1 MRMDWLPSAK
11 YQNYAPIQFAR
22 FGNIRYFCK
31 IALKLGCCYEKTD
44 TCVGYNHY
52 DALTVTAQGV
62 DGIKRNSSYLYGEG
76 GGVTLQAAKE
86 AALADLIQKISV
98 TVHSDFTSKERE
110 LNQDGNVTSDAE
122 YQSIIRSYSTAT
134 LTNVK
139 TIVLKPEP
147 DASVFLYIAK
157 SEIDRIF
164 ESRVAKAKEFVGNAD
179 EALKNGQIDDALRYY
194 YWSYCLV
201 KSLRYPNEA
210 KIFVDGQERSLLA
223 WLPTRIDDVMGKVK
237 VQSRRTADNTYEITA
252 TYDGRPVRSMDYTY
266 FDGVDNSPVYS
277 ILDGKGLVELRPGM
291 AMDAVQLKLEYEFR
305 GLSRNDSE
313 VEAVVGAMKPAVYR
327 RAYHRVALDGAA
339 APAEST
345 STDVNGSMQSP
356 LALTDMGTLG
366 TAVMKPV
373 MQALRSGS
381 IEQCRKKFTAEGWE
395 EFSKL
400 MGYGKVT
407 LMDDIHLDYFAD
419 GDCVVCRGLPVS
431 CRFNRGRVFNEKLSF
446 YIDSNSKQ
454 ITHVA
459 MGLGREAMN
468 DVVLG
473 HLDWSEKSRT
483 RIVGFLED
491 YRTSYATKNLEY
503 LDKVFDDNAVIVLG
517 KRLQVAPQLNK
528 EGYMNNHRVQ
538 FTQLTKRE
546 FLRNLRR
553 QFQSKDYINLHF
565 SQNRIYQLQKGV
577 ERYGIEIKQDYYSS
591 NYGDTGYL
599 TMIFDLTNPDQPVI
613 HVRTWQEQPDPN
625 FGVVSPADF

>member
-1 MRMDWLPSAK
+1 MKRLTL
-11 YQNYAPIQFAR
+11 
-22 FGNIRYFCK
+22 
-31 IALKLGCCYEKTD
+31 ALGIIITM
-44 TCVGYNHY
+44 
-52 DALTVTAQGV
+52 ALTVTAQGV

-237 VQSRRTADNTYEITA
+237 VQSRRTADNIYEITA

-327 RAYHRVALDGAA
+327 RAYHR
-339 APAEST
+339 
-345 STDVNGSMQSP
+345 GSMQSP

-381 IEQCRKKFTAEGWE
+381 IEQCRQKFTAEGWE

-491 YRTSYATKNLEY
+491 YRTAYATKNLEY

-599 TMIFDLTNPDQPVI
+599 TLIFDLTNPDQPVI

>member
-1 MRMDWLPSAK
+1 MKRLILAWGIIITM
-11 YQNYAPIQFAR
+11 
-22 FGNIRYFCK
+22 
-31 IALKLGCCYEKTD
+31 
-44 TCVGYNHY
+44 
-52 DALTVTAQGV
+52 ALTVTAQGV
-62 DGIKRNSSYLYGEG
+62 DGIKRNGSYLYGEG

-339 APAEST
+339 SPAEST

-381 IEQCRKKFTAEGWE
+381 IEQCRQKFTADGWE

-491 YRTSYATKNLEY
+491 YRTAYATKNLEY

-599 TMIFDLTNPDQPVI
+599 TLIFDLTNPDQPVI

>member
-1 MRMDWLPSAK
+1 MKRLTL
-11 YQNYAPIQFAR
+11 
-22 FGNIRYFCK
+22 
-31 IALKLGCCYEKTD
+31 ALCIIITM
-44 TCVGYNHY
+44 
-52 DALTVTAQGV
+52 ALTVTAQGV

-86 AALADLIQKISV
+86 ATLADLIQKISV

-110 LNQDGNVTSDAE
+110 LNQDGNVTSNAE

-339 APAEST
+339 SPAEST

-491 YRTSYATKNLEY
+491 YRTAYATKNLEY

-599 TMIFDLTNPDQPVI
+599 TLIFDLTNPDQPVI

>member
-1 MRMDWLPSAK
+1 MKRLTL
-11 YQNYAPIQFAR
+11 
-22 FGNIRYFCK
+22 
-31 IALKLGCCYEKTD
+31 ALGIIITM
-44 TCVGYNHY
+44 
-52 DALTVTAQGV
+52 ALTVTAQGV

-76 GGVTLQAAKE
+76 GGATLQAAKE

-339 APAEST
+339 SPAEST

-491 YRTSYATKNLEY
+491 YRTAYATKNLEY
-503 LDKVFDDNAVIVLG
+503 LDKVFDDNAIIVLG

-599 TMIFDLTNPDQPVI
+599 TLVFDLTNPDQPVI

>member
-1 MRMDWLPSAK
+1 MKRLTL
-11 YQNYAPIQFAR
+11 
-22 FGNIRYFCK
+22 
-31 IALKLGCCYEKTD
+31 ALGIIITM
-44 TCVGYNHY
+44 
-52 DALTVTAQGV
+52 ALTVTAQGV

-147 DASVFLYIAK
+147 DVSVFLYIAK

-339 APAEST
+339 SPAEST

-381 IEQCRKKFTAEGWE
+381 IEQCRQKFTAEGWE

-446 YIDSNSKQ
+446 YIDSNTKQ

-491 YRTSYATKNLEY
+491 YRTAYATKNLEY

-599 TMIFDLTNPDQPVI
+599 TLIFDLTNPDQPVI

>member
-1 MRMDWLPSAK
+1 MKRLTL
-11 YQNYAPIQFAR
+11 
-22 FGNIRYFCK
+22 
-31 IALKLGCCYEKTD
+31 ALGIIITM
-44 TCVGYNHY
+44 
-52 DALTVTAQGV
+52 ALTVTAQGV

-86 AALADLIQKISV
+86 AALADLIQNISV

-339 APAEST
+339 SPAEST

-491 YRTSYATKNLEY
+491 YRTAYATKNLEY

-599 TMIFDLTNPDQPVI
+599 TLIFDLTNPDQPVI

>member
-1 MRMDWLPSAK
+1 MKRLTL
-11 YQNYAPIQFAR
+11 
-22 FGNIRYFCK
+22 
-31 IALKLGCCYEKTD
+31 ALGIIITM
-44 TCVGYNHY
+44 
-52 DALTVTAQGV
+52 ALTMTAQGV

-98 TVHSDFTSKERE
+98 TVHSDFTSKEHE

-339 APAEST
+339 SPAEST

-491 YRTSYATKNLEY
+491 YRTAYATKNLEY

-517 KRLQVAPQLNK
+517 KRLQVAPLLNK

-599 TMIFDLTNPDQPVI
+599 TLIFDLTNPDQPVI

>member
-1 MRMDWLPSAK
+1 MKRLTL
-11 YQNYAPIQFAR
+11 
-22 FGNIRYFCK
+22 
-31 IALKLGCCYEKTD
+31 ALCIIITM
-44 TCVGYNHY
+44 
-52 DALTVTAQGV
+52 ALTVTAQGV

-339 APAEST
+339 SPAEST

-373 MQALRSGS
+373 MQALRSGF

-431 CRFNRGRVFNEKLSF
+431 CRFNLGRVFNEKLSF

-491 YRTSYATKNLEY
+491 YRTAYATKNLEY

-599 TMIFDLTNPDQPVI
+599 TLIFDLTNPDQPVI

>member
-1 MRMDWLPSAK
+1 MKRLTL
-11 YQNYAPIQFAR
+11 
-22 FGNIRYFCK
+22 
-31 IALKLGCCYEKTD
+31 ALGIIITM
-44 TCVGYNHY
+44 
-52 DALTVTAQGV
+52 ALTVTAQGV

-339 APAEST
+339 SPAEST

-381 IEQCRKKFTAEGWE
+381 IEQCRKKFTAEGWK

-491 YRTSYATKNLEY
+491 YRTAYATKNLEY

-599 TMIFDLTNPDQPVI
+599 TLIFDLTNPDQPVI

>member
-1 MRMDWLPSAK
+1 MKRL
-11 YQNYAPIQFAR
+11 IL
-22 FGNIRYFCK
+22 
-31 IALKLGCCYEKTD
+31 ALCIIITM
-44 TCVGYNHY
+44 
-52 DALTVTAQGV
+52 ALTVTAQGV

-327 RAYHRVALDGAA
+327 RAYHRVALDSAA
-339 APAEST
+339 SPAEST

-356 LALTDMGTLG
+356 LALTNMGTLG

-491 YRTSYATKNLEY
+491 YRTAYATKNLEY

-599 TMIFDLTNPDQPVI
+599 TLIFDLTNPDQPVI

>member
-1 MRMDWLPSAK
+1 MKRLTL
-11 YQNYAPIQFAR
+11 
-22 FGNIRYFCK
+22 
-31 IALKLGCCYEKTD
+31 ALGIIITM
-44 TCVGYNHY
+44 
-52 DALTVTAQGV
+52 ALTVTAQGV

-339 APAEST
+339 SPEEST

-373 MQALRSGS
+373 MQALRSGF

-468 DVVLG
+468 GVVLG

-491 YRTSYATKNLEY
+491 YRTAYATKNLEY

-599 TMIFDLTNPDQPVI
+599 TLIFDLTNPDQPVI

>member
-1 MRMDWLPSAK
+1 MKRLTL
-11 YQNYAPIQFAR
+11 
-22 FGNIRYFCK
+22 
-31 IALKLGCCYEKTD
+31 ALGIIITM
-44 TCVGYNHY
+44 
-52 DALTVTAQGV
+52 ALTVTAQGI

-339 APAEST
+339 SPAEST

-356 LALTDMGTLG
+356 LALPDMGTLG

-491 YRTSYATKNLEY
+491 YRTAYATKNLEY

-599 TMIFDLTNPDQPVI
+599 TLIFDLTNPDQPVI

>member
-1 MRMDWLPSAK
+1 MKRLTL
-11 YQNYAPIQFAR
+11 
-22 FGNIRYFCK
+22 
-31 IALKLGCCYEKTD
+31 ALCIIITM
-44 TCVGYNHY
+44 
-52 DALTVTAQGV
+52 ALTVTAQGV

-86 AALADLIQKISV
+86 VALADLIQKISV

-339 APAEST
+339 SPAEST

-491 YRTSYATKNLEY
+491 YSTAYATKNLEY

-599 TMIFDLTNPDQPVI
+599 TLIFDLTNPDQPVI

>member
-1 MRMDWLPSAK
+1 MKRL
-11 YQNYAPIQFAR
+11 IL
-22 FGNIRYFCK
+22 
-31 IALKLGCCYEKTD
+31 ALGIIITM
-44 TCVGYNHY
+44 
-52 DALTVTAQGV
+52 ALTVTAQGV

-157 SEIDRIF
+157 SEFDRIF
-164 ESRVAKAKEFVGNAD
+164 ESREAKAKEFVGNAD

-210 KIFVDGQERSLLA
+210 KIFVDGQERALLA

-339 APAEST
+339 SPAEST

-381 IEQCRKKFTAEGWE
+381 IEQCRQKFTAEGWE

-491 YRTSYATKNLEY
+491 YRTAYATKNLEY

-565 SQNRIYQLQKGV
+565 SQNRIYQLQNGV

-599 TMIFDLTNPDQPVI
+599 TLIFDLTNPDQPVI

>member
-1 MRMDWLPSAK
+1 MKRLTL
-11 YQNYAPIQFAR
+11 
-22 FGNIRYFCK
+22 
-31 IALKLGCCYEKTD
+31 ALGIIITM
-44 TCVGYNHY
+44 
-52 DALTVTAQGV
+52 ALTVTAQGV

-76 GGVTLQAAKE
+76 GGATLQAAKE

-339 APAEST
+339 SPEEST

-373 MQALRSGS
+373 MQALRSGF

-491 YRTSYATKNLEY
+491 YRTAYATKNLEY

-599 TMIFDLTNPDQPVI
+599 TLIFDLTNPDQPVI

>member
-1 MRMDWLPSAK
+1 MKRLTL
-11 YQNYAPIQFAR
+11 
-22 FGNIRYFCK
+22 
-31 IALKLGCCYEKTD
+31 ALGIIITM
-44 TCVGYNHY
+44 
-52 DALTVTAQGV
+52 ALTVTAQGV

-339 APAEST
+339 SPAEST

-459 MGLGREAMN
+459 MGLGREVMN

-491 YRTSYATKNLEY
+491 YRTAYATKNLEY

-599 TMIFDLTNPDQPVI
+599 TLIFDLTNPDQPVI

>member
-1 MRMDWLPSAK
+1 MKRL
-11 YQNYAPIQFAR
+11 IL
-22 FGNIRYFCK
+22 
-31 IALKLGCCYEKTD
+31 ALGVIITM
-44 TCVGYNHY
+44 
-52 DALTVTAQGV
+52 ALTVTAQGV

-201 KSLRYPNEA
+201 KSLRYPNGA

-237 VQSRRTADNTYEITA
+237 VQSRRMADNTYEITA

-327 RAYHRVALDGAA
+327 RAYHRVALDSAA
-339 APAEST
+339 SPAEST

-356 LALTDMGTLG
+356 LALTNMGTLG

-491 YRTSYATKNLEY
+491 YRTAYATKNLEY

-599 TMIFDLTNPDQPVI
+599 TLIFDLTNSDQPVI

>member
-1 MRMDWLPSAK
+1 MKRL
-11 YQNYAPIQFAR
+11 IL
-22 FGNIRYFCK
+22 
-31 IALKLGCCYEKTD
+31 ALGIIITM
-44 TCVGYNHY
+44 
-52 DALTVTAQGV
+52 ALTVTAQGV

-157 SEIDRIF
+157 SEIDSIF

-339 APAEST
+339 SPAEST

-381 IEQCRKKFTAEGWE
+381 IEQCRQKFTAEGWE

-491 YRTSYATKNLEY
+491 YRTAYATKNLEY

-599 TMIFDLTNPDQPVI
+599 TLIFDLTNPGQPVI

>member
-1 MRMDWLPSAK
+1 MKRLTL
-11 YQNYAPIQFAR
+11 
-22 FGNIRYFCK
+22 
-31 IALKLGCCYEKTD
+31 ALGIIITM
-44 TCVGYNHY
+44 
-52 DALTVTAQGV
+52 ALTVTAQGV

-277 ILDGKGLVELRPGM
+277 ILDGKGLMELRPGM

-339 APAEST
+339 SPEEST

-356 LALTDMGTLG
+356 LALSDMGTLG

-381 IEQCRKKFTAEGWE
+381 IEQCRQKFTAEGWE

-491 YRTSYATKNLEY
+491 YRTAYATKNLEY

-599 TMIFDLTNPDQPVI
+599 TLIFDLTNPDQPVI

>member
-1 MRMDWLPSAK
+1 MKRLTL
-11 YQNYAPIQFAR
+11 
-22 FGNIRYFCK
+22 
-31 IALKLGCCYEKTD
+31 ALGIIITM
-44 TCVGYNHY
+44 
-52 DALTVTAQGV
+52 ALTVTAQGV

-76 GGVTLQAAKE
+76 GGVTLHAAKE

-164 ESRVAKAKEFVGNAD
+164 ESRVAKAKDFVGNAD

-210 KIFVDGQERSLLA
+210 KIFVDGQERSLLV

-339 APAEST
+339 SPAEST

-407 LMDDIHLDYFAD
+407 LMDDIRLDYFAD

-491 YRTSYATKNLEY
+491 YRTAYATKNLEY
-503 LDKVFDDNAVIVLG
+503 LDKVFDDNAVVVLG

-599 TMIFDLTNPDQPVI
+599 TLIFDLTNPDQPVI

>member
-1 MRMDWLPSAK
+1 MKRLTL
-11 YQNYAPIQFAR
+11 
-22 FGNIRYFCK
+22 
-31 IALKLGCCYEKTD
+31 ALGIIITM
-44 TCVGYNHY
+44 
-52 DALTVTAQGV
+52 ALTVTAQGV

-327 RAYHRVALDGAA
+327 RAYHRVALDDGAS
-339 APAEST
+339 PAEST

-446 YIDSNSKQ
+446 YIDSNTKQ

-491 YRTSYATKNLEY
+491 YRTAYATKNLEY

-599 TMIFDLTNPDQPVI
+599 TLIFDLTNPDQPVI

>member
-1 MRMDWLPSAK
+1 MKRLTL
-11 YQNYAPIQFAR
+11 
-22 FGNIRYFCK
+22 
-31 IALKLGCCYEKTD
+31 ALGIIITM
-44 TCVGYNHY
+44 
-52 DALTVTAQGV
+52 ALTVTAQGV

-327 RAYHRVALDGAA
+327 RAYHRVALDDGAS
-339 APAEST
+339 PAEST

-491 YRTSYATKNLEY
+491 YRTAYATKNLEY

-599 TMIFDLTNPDQPVI
+599 TLIFDLTNPDQPVI

>member
-1 MRMDWLPSAK
+1 MKRLTL
-11 YQNYAPIQFAR
+11 
-22 FGNIRYFCK
+22 
-31 IALKLGCCYEKTD
+31 ALGIIITM
-44 TCVGYNHY
+44 
-52 DALTVTAQGV
+52 ALTVTAQGV

-76 GGVTLQAAKE
+76 GGATLQAAKE

-339 APAEST
+339 SPEEST

-373 MQALRSGS
+373 MQALRSGF

-468 DVVLG
+468 GVVLG

-491 YRTSYATKNLEY
+491 YRTAYATKNLEY

-599 TMIFDLTNPDQPVI
+599 TLIFDLTNPDQPVI

>member
-1 MRMDWLPSAK
+1 MKRLTL
-11 YQNYAPIQFAR
+11 
-22 FGNIRYFCK
+22 
-31 IALKLGCCYEKTD
+31 ALGIIITM
-44 TCVGYNHY
+44 
-52 DALTVTAQGV
+52 ALTVTAQGV

-122 YQSIIRSYSTAT
+122 FQSIIRSYSTAT

-327 RAYHRVALDGAA
+327 RAYHRVALDDGAS
-339 APAEST
+339 PAEST

-491 YRTSYATKNLEY
+491 YRTAYATKNLEY

-599 TMIFDLTNPDQPVI
+599 TLIFDLTNPDQPVI

>member
-1 MRMDWLPSAK
+1 MKRLTL
-11 YQNYAPIQFAR
+11 
-22 FGNIRYFCK
+22 
-31 IALKLGCCYEKTD
+31 ALGIIITM
-44 TCVGYNHY
+44 
-52 DALTVTAQGV
+52 ALTVTAQGV

-210 KIFVDGQERSLLA
+210 KILVDGQERSLLA

-339 APAEST
+339 SPAEST

-356 LALTDMGTLG
+356 LALTNMGTLG

-381 IEQCRKKFTAEGWE
+381 IEQCRQKFTAEGWE

-491 YRTSYATKNLEY
+491 YRTAYATKNLEY

-599 TMIFDLTNPDQPVI
+599 TLIFDLTNPDQPVI

>member
-1 MRMDWLPSAK
+1 MKRLTL
-11 YQNYAPIQFAR
+11 
-22 FGNIRYFCK
+22 
-31 IALKLGCCYEKTD
+31 ALGIIITM
-44 TCVGYNHY
+44 
-52 DALTVTAQGV
+52 ALTVMAQGV

-76 GGVTLQAAKE
+76 GGATLQAAKE

-339 APAEST
+339 SPAEST

-491 YRTSYATKNLEY
+491 YRTAYATKNLEY

-599 TMIFDLTNPDQPVI
+599 TLIFDLTNPDQPVI

-625 FGVVSPADF
+625 FGVVSPTDF

>member
-1 MRMDWLPSAK
+1 M
-11 YQNYAPIQFAR
+11 
-22 FGNIRYFCK
+22 
-31 IALKLGCCYEKTD
+31 
-44 TCVGYNHY
+44 
-52 DALTVTAQGV
+52 ALTVTAQGV

-122 YQSIIRSYSTAT
+122 FQSIIRSYSTAT

-327 RAYHRVALDGAA
+327 RAYHRVALDDGAS
-339 APAEST
+339 PAEST

-491 YRTSYATKNLEY
+491 YRTAYATKNLEY

-599 TMIFDLTNPDQPVI
+599 TLIFDLTNPDQPVI

>member
-1 MRMDWLPSAK
+1 MKRLTL
-11 YQNYAPIQFAR
+11 
-22 FGNIRYFCK
+22 
-31 IALKLGCCYEKTD
+31 ALGIIITM
-44 TCVGYNHY
+44 
-52 DALTVTAQGV
+52 ALTVMAQGV

-327 RAYHRVALDGAA
+327 RAYHRVALDGVAS
-339 APAEST
+339 PEEST

-446 YIDSNSKQ
+446 YIDSNTKQ

-491 YRTSYATKNLEY
+491 YRTAYATKNLEY

>member
-1 MRMDWLPSAK
+1 MKRLTL
-11 YQNYAPIQFAR
+11 
-22 FGNIRYFCK
+22 
-31 IALKLGCCYEKTD
+31 ALCIIITM
-44 TCVGYNHY
+44 
-52 DALTVTAQGV
+52 ALTVTAQGV

-339 APAEST
+339 SPEEST

-356 LALTDMGTLG
+356 LALSDMGTLG

-381 IEQCRKKFTAEGWE
+381 IEQCRQKFTAEGWE

-407 LMDDIHLDYFAD
+407 LMDDIHLDYFVD

-491 YRTSYATKNLEY
+491 YRTAYATKNLEY

-599 TMIFDLTNPDQPVI
+599 TLIFDLTNPDQPVI

>member
-1 MRMDWLPSAK
+1 MKRL
-11 YQNYAPIQFAR
+11 IL
-22 FGNIRYFCK
+22 
-31 IALKLGCCYEKTD
+31 ALGIIITI
-44 TCVGYNHY
+44 
-52 DALTVTAQGV
+52 ALTVTAQGV

-339 APAEST
+339 SPAEST

-491 YRTSYATKNLEY
+491 YRTAYATKNLEY

-599 TMIFDLTNPDQPVI
+599 TLIFDLTNPDQPVI

>member
-1 MRMDWLPSAK
+1 MKRLTL
-11 YQNYAPIQFAR
+11 
-22 FGNIRYFCK
+22 
-31 IALKLGCCYEKTD
+31 ALCIIITM
-44 TCVGYNHY
+44 
-52 DALTVTAQGV
+52 ALTVTAQGV

-147 DASVFLYIAK
+147 DALVFLYIAK

-201 KSLRYPNEA
+201 KSLRYSNEA
-210 KIFVDGQERSLLA
+210 KILVDGQERSLLA

-237 VQSRRTADNTYEITA
+237 VQSRRMADNTYEITA

-339 APAEST
+339 SPAEST

-491 YRTSYATKNLEY
+491 YRTAYATKNLEY

-599 TMIFDLTNPDQPVI
+599 TLIFDLTNPDQPVI

>member
-1 MRMDWLPSAK
+1 MKRLTL
-11 YQNYAPIQFAR
+11 
-22 FGNIRYFCK
+22 
-31 IALKLGCCYEKTD
+31 ALGIIITM
-44 TCVGYNHY
+44 
-52 DALTVTAQGV
+52 ALTVTAQGV

-139 TIVLKPEP
+139 TIVLKLEP

-223 WLPTRIDDVMGKVK
+223 WLPTRIEDVMGKVK
-237 VQSRRTADNTYEITA
+237 VQSRRTADDTYEITA

-339 APAEST
+339 SPAEST

-356 LALTDMGTLG
+356 LALPDMGTLG

-491 YRTSYATKNLEY
+491 YRTAYATKNLEY

-599 TMIFDLTNPDQPVI
+599 TLIFDLTNPDQPVI

>member
-1 MRMDWLPSAK
+1 MKRL
-11 YQNYAPIQFAR
+11 IL
-22 FGNIRYFCK
+22 
-31 IALKLGCCYEKTD
+31 ALGIIITM
-44 TCVGYNHY
+44 
-52 DALTVTAQGV
+52 ALTVTAQGV

-147 DASVFLYIAK
+147 DASVFFYIAK

-339 APAEST
+339 SPEEST

-491 YRTSYATKNLEY
+491 YRTAYATKNLEY

-599 TMIFDLTNPDQPVI
+599 TLIFDLTNPDQPVI

>member
-1 MRMDWLPSAK
+1 M
-11 YQNYAPIQFAR
+11 
-22 FGNIRYFCK
+22 
-31 IALKLGCCYEKTD
+31 
-44 TCVGYNHY
+44 
-52 DALTVTAQGV
+52 ALTVMAQGV

-339 APAEST
+339 SPAEST

-491 YRTSYATKNLEY
+491 YRTAYATKNLEY

-553 QFQSKDYINLHF
+553 QSQSKDYINLHF

-599 TMIFDLTNPDQPVI
+599 TLIFDLTNPDQPVI

>member
-1 MRMDWLPSAK
+1 MKRL
-11 YQNYAPIQFAR
+11 IL
-22 FGNIRYFCK
+22 
-31 IALKLGCCYEKTD
+31 ALGIIITM
-44 TCVGYNHY
+44 
-52 DALTVTAQGV
+52 ALTVTAQGV

-339 APAEST
+339 SPAEST

-381 IEQCRKKFTAEGWE
+381 IEQCRQKFTADGWE

-431 CRFNRGRVFNEKLSF
+431 CRFNCGRVFNEKLSF

-491 YRTSYATKNLEY
+491 YRTAYATKNLEY

-599 TMIFDLTNPDQPVI
+599 TLIFDLTNPDQPVI

>member
-1 MRMDWLPSAK
+1 MKRLTL
-11 YQNYAPIQFAR
+11 
-22 FGNIRYFCK
+22 
-31 IALKLGCCYEKTD
+31 ALGIIITM
-44 TCVGYNHY
+44 
-52 DALTVTAQGV
+52 ALTVTAQGV

-223 WLPTRIDDVMGKVK
+223 WLPTRIEDVMGKVK
-237 VQSRRTADNTYEITA
+237 VQSRRTADDTYEITA

-339 APAEST
+339 SPAEST

-446 YIDSNSKQ
+446 YIDSNTKQ

-491 YRTSYATKNLEY
+491 YRTAYATKNLEY

-599 TMIFDLTNPDQPVI
+599 TLIFDLTNPDQPVI

>member
-1 MRMDWLPSAK
+1 MKRLTL
-11 YQNYAPIQFAR
+11 
-22 FGNIRYFCK
+22 
-31 IALKLGCCYEKTD
+31 ALGIIITM
-44 TCVGYNHY
+44 
-52 DALTVTAQGV
+52 ALTVMAQGV

-147 DASVFLYIAK
+147 DASVFLYSAK

-223 WLPTRIDDVMGKVK
+223 WLSTRIDDVMGKVK

-339 APAEST
+339 SPAEST

-491 YRTSYATKNLEY
+491 YRTAYATKNLEY

-599 TMIFDLTNPDQPVI
+599 TLIFDLTNPDQPVI

>member
-1 MRMDWLPSAK
+1 MKRLTL
-11 YQNYAPIQFAR
+11 
-22 FGNIRYFCK
+22 
-31 IALKLGCCYEKTD
+31 ALCIIITM
-44 TCVGYNHY
+44 
-52 DALTVTAQGV
+52 ALTVTAQGV

-339 APAEST
+339 SPEEST

-491 YRTSYATKNLEY
+491 YRTAYATKNLEY

-599 TMIFDLTNPDQPVI
+599 TLIFDLTNPDQPVI

-625 FGVVSPADF
+625 FGVVSISNN

>member
-1 MRMDWLPSAK
+1 MKRLTL
-11 YQNYAPIQFAR
+11 
-22 FGNIRYFCK
+22 
-31 IALKLGCCYEKTD
+31 ALGIIITM
-44 TCVGYNHY
+44 
-52 DALTVTAQGV
+52 ALTVTAQGV

-339 APAEST
+339 SPAEST

-381 IEQCRKKFTAEGWE
+381 IEQCRQKFTAEGWE

-491 YRTSYATKNLEY
+491 YRTAYATKNLEY

-599 TMIFDLTNPDQPVI
+599 TLIFDLTNPDQPVI

>member
-1 MRMDWLPSAK
+1 MKRLTL
-11 YQNYAPIQFAR
+11 
-22 FGNIRYFCK
+22 
-31 IALKLGCCYEKTD
+31 ALGIIITM
-44 TCVGYNHY
+44 
-52 DALTVTAQGV
+52 ALTVTAQGV

-223 WLPTRIDDVMGKVK
+223 WLPTRMDDVMGKVK

-339 APAEST
+339 SPAEST

-356 LALTDMGTLG
+356 LALPDMGTLG

-491 YRTSYATKNLEY
+491 YRTAYATKNLEY